1 MGLCGGARLR
11 ECVMPVEVTEGLRS
25 PSWAGGGYVR
35 MPGLYMRL
43 GWLCVSVCGSEGG
56 CQFVVVVS
64 V

>member
-1 MGLCGGARLR
+1 MCVCRL
-11 ECVMPVEVTEGLRS
+11 VVLSVVS
-25 PSWAGGGYVR
+25 VWGGYVH
-35 MPGLYMRL
+35 MPGLYMCL